1 MCSEAAGVP
10 DQTGEIISDYLV
22 DYDRYVESMK
32 RLSELEVEVLCLGHR
47 FAFTGD
53 DARQYIPKSIVSCEA
68 FLKRVEDC
76 FNHEAGDLQKVIQK
90 RIAMG
95 IS

>member
-1 MCSEAAGVP
+1 M
-10 DQTGEIISDYLV
+10 QLNLIYN
-22 DYDRYVESMK
+22 
-32 RLSELEVEVLCLGHR
+32 
-47 FAFTGD
+47 AFYG
-53 DARQYIPKSIVSCEA
+53 YIPKSIASCEA

-76 FNHEAGDLQKVIQK
+76 FNHETGDLQKVIQQVKKFEYDDKAGPKQLEAAYTLNLEARIKVIQK